1 MVLKSLVEVSEG
13 NKLIVSGSWG
23 PENKM
28 QIKSSQLKKKKEYS
42 GKVVHLCTRHY

>member
-1 MVLKSLVEVSEG
+1 MVLKSLVGFSEG

-28 QIKSSQLKKKKEYS
+28 QIKSSQLKRKGIQWKS
-42 GKVVHLCTRHY
+42 GSFEHKT